1 MPTLLNEL
9 WVNQSASL
17 STLARTPLQQLSIV
31 VPCYNEEEV
40 LPETAS
46 RLSFLLDELTGNNLV
61 RETSIYFVDDGST
74 DRTWTLIEEL
84 SALDDRVHGIKLS
97 RNCGHQS
104 ALLAGLLHAPGDA
117 VISID
122 ADLQDDISAIK
133 DMLVAYSAGA
143 EIVYGI
149 RSERSSDTFFKRGTA
164 EGYYRLLQ
172 AMGVRLV
179 FNHADYRLL
188 SRRVLETLRDYK
200 ETNLFLR
207 GLIPQLGFNSATVYY
222 NRRERFAGESKYPF
236 SKMLGLAIEGITSF
250 SEIPLKLIT
259 LMGMLISLVSFG
271 LALWAL
277 AVKILN
283 PEAVPGW
290 ASIVIPLYFLG
301 GIQLLCMGVIGQY
314 LAKVYSETKGRPRFI
329 IEKTL

>member
-1 MPTLLNEL
+1 
-9 WVNQSASL
+9 VNQSVIP
-17 STLARTPLQQLSIV
+17 STPIKPPLQQLSIAI
-31 VPCYNEEEV
+31 PCYNEEEV

-46 RLSFLLDELTGNNLV
+46 RLSSLLSELTENNLI
-61 RETSIYFVDDGST
+61 RETSIYFIDDGST
-74 DRTWTLIEEL
+74 DRTWALIEDL
-84 SALDDRVHGIKLS
+84 AARDTRVHGIKLS
-97 RNCGHQS
+97 RNYGHQS
-104 ALLAGLLHAPGDA
+104 ALLAGLMHAPGDA

-133 DMLVAYSAGA
+133 QMLDAYFSGA

-149 RSERSSDTFFKRGTA
+149 RSERTSDTFFKRGTA

-188 SRRVLETLRDYK
+188 SRRVLEALRSYK

-236 SKMLGLAIEGITSF
+236 SKMLALAVEGITSF
-250 SEIPLKLIT
+250 SAIPLKLIT
-259 LMGMLISLVSFG
+259 LLGMLISLVSFG

-277 AVKILN
+277 GVKIWN

>member
-1 MPTLLNEL
+1 
-9 WVNQSASL
+9 VNQPAIL
-17 STLARTPLQQLSIV
+17 KHSTKPPLNQLSIV
-31 VPCYNEEEV
+31 IPCYNEEEV

-46 RLSFLLDELTGNNLV
+46 RISSLLDELTENNLIG
-61 RETSIYFVDDGST
+61 ETAIYFIDDGST
-74 DRTWTLIEEL
+74 DRTWALIEEMAARD
-84 SALDDRVHGIKLS
+84 SRAHGIKLS
-97 RNCGHQS
+97 RNYGHQS
-104 ALLAGLLHAPGDA
+104 ALLAGLMHAPGDA
-117 VISID
+117 IISID

-133 DMLVAYSAGA
+133 EMLAAYSDGA

-149 RSERSSDTFFKRGTA
+149 RSERKSDTFFKRGTA

-172 AMGVRLV
+172 VMGVRLV

-188 SRRVLETLRDYK
+188 SRRVIEALRGYK

-207 GLIPQLGFNSATVYY
+207 GLIPQLGFKSATVYY
-222 NRRERFAGESKYPF
+222 NRRERYAGQSKYPF
-236 SKMLGLAIEGITSF
+236 SKMLALAIEGITSF
-250 SEIPLKLIT
+250 SAIPLKLIT
-259 LMGMLISLVSFG
+259 LLGMLISLVSFG

-277 AVKILN
+277 GVKIWN